1 MLREGL
7 VKANLSYH
15 FGNQMHLS
23 HGPTDQLLPFFCA
36 QGATTTTTTAAHG
49 EVARPG
55 RRPHIPSQVWRDR
68 YARSALPSSGSF
80 MDACG
85 GKEGGSVCQS
95 LPPLPSLYGRRD
107 GRFLTVR
114 CVKVGA
120 KVDSLAADVVSKIPS
135 SLGAKQSHTRHTE
148 REGSLPD
155 GRTDAA
161 PNRTCCPTQT
171 NNRPKRGAHRFWG
184 GDPQLWLR
192 GCAA

>member
-36 QGATTTTTTAAHG
+36 QGATTTTTATHG

-68 YARSALPSSGSF
+68 YARSPLPSSGSF

-85 GKEGGSVCQS
+85 GKEGVYVKAS
-95 LPPLPSLYGRRD
+95 LPFPPSRD
-107 GRFLTVR
+107 DATFGFL
-114 CVKVGA
+114 
-120 KVDSLAADVVSKIPS
+120 
-135 SLGAKQSHTRHTE
+135 Q
-148 REGSLPD
+148 
-155 GRTDAA
+155 
-161 PNRTCCPTQT
+161 
-171 NNRPKRGAHRFWG
+171 
-184 GDPQLWLR
+184 
-192 GCAA
+192 